1 MASVVARQRRDTRLR
16 FEQWARNPLCEANAI
31 SAVHGVPMAEVA
43 KREGTKP
50 TMGQSPFAIARGQ
63 TFERSLFR
71 EDATRLREALV
82 KAGVLAE
89 GAEGFRDFRLR
100 LVGGPY
106 HALDEALAA
115 TAEFLRQLAS
125 AQTRRE
131 RAAIPGV
138 IAGAVVRIPG
148 GMMLPEAIL
157 VIDVLLTAFGKERPS
172 LTVGE
177 IKTYPD
183 RGGYTDDGE
192 LATARAQA
200 GVYVHGLRLVLEDLG
215 LSGKIDVLD
224 TGFLVLSRPGYSVP
238 SIRANEDLR
247 YQAARAERGFAR
259 LREIAARIGMS
270 ADDETIIR
278 AVQGAPV
285 RYADACVSFCDRA
298 QSCHAAA
305 LRAGDPAVLGED
317 IARFLSDTT
326 LTRAL
331 ALLAGGRPSNI
342 AEEDLLRRIA
352 EADREGVR
360 R

>member
-1 MASVVARQRRDTRLR
+1 MGASGTRERRDTRLR

-31 SAVHGVPMAEVA
+31 SAVHGIPMAEVA
-43 KREGTKP
+43 KREGIRP

-71 EDATRLREALV
+71 DGASRLREALV
-82 KAGVLAE
+82 KAGVLPQTAQ
-89 GAEGFRDFRLR
+89 GFRDFRLR
-100 LVGGPY
+100 QGGGPY
-106 HALDEALAA
+106 RSLDEALTA
-115 TAEFLRQLAS
+115 TAEFLREFAN
-125 AQTRRE
+125 ARKPRE
-131 RAAIPGV
+131 RAAIPAV

-157 VIDVLLTAFGKERPS
+157 VIDVLVTASGKERPS

-183 RGGYTDDGE
+183 RAGYTDDAE

-200 GVYVHGLRLVLEDLG
+200 GVYVHGLRLVLDDLG
-215 LSGKIDVLD
+215 LTGKIDVLD
-224 TGFLVLSRPGYSVP
+224 TGFLVLSRPGYSAP

-247 YQAARAERGFAR
+247 YQAARAERGFGR
-259 LREIAARIGMS
+259 LREIAARLGMT
-270 ADDETIIR
+270 ADDDTIIR

-285 RYADACVSFCDRA
+285 KYTDACVSFCDRA

-305 LRAGDPAVLGED
+305 LRDGDPAVLGED
-317 IARFLSDTT
+317 IGRFLGGTT
-326 LTRAL
+326 LNRTL
-331 ALLAGGRPSNI
+331 ALLAGARPSNA

-352 EADREGVR
+352 EADREGVCR
-360 R
+360 